1 MKKMLIRAAVL
12 AMFTA
17 GIATA
22 TGIAGAGTALA
33 CGEENLRSDRL
44 AASLPQVNYGDSGQ
58 YVLGLQ
64 LALRAKGYT
73 QLTGTGT
80 YAQNTLSA
88 VQDYQR
94 KHGINPSGI
103 VGSKTW
109 HALVGSMPPS
119 LTGDGWATPPSFG
132 ITPGE
137 RNQEKTST
145 LWNALMRIHP
155 YYVDMPSE
163 GATYGPASQRIVQ
176 DFQRRTGINPSG
188 IVGPKTWDA
197 LYKVVAMSGMWGC

>member
-1 MKKMLIRAAVL
+1 MVIRAAVL

-33 CGEENLRSDRL
+33 CQADNQRSDRF
-44 AASLPQVNYGDSGQ
+44 AASLPQVNYGDTGT
-58 YVLGLQ
+58 YVVGLQ
-64 LALRAKGYT
+64 LALRGAGYSN
-73 QLTGTGT
+73 LTGTGT

-88 VQDYQR
+88 VQDFQQ

-109 HALVGSMPPS
+109 HALVGVKSPTN
-119 LTGDGWATPPSFG
+119 TGEGLTPPSFG

-137 RNQEKTST
+137 HNENKMNH
-145 LWNALMRIHP
+145 LYNAIGRVYP
-155 YYVDMPSE
+155 YYAQELPGE
-163 GATYGPASQRIVQ
+163 YTTYGPGMQQVVQ
-176 DFQRRTGINPSG
+176 DFQRRAGINPSG
-188 IVGPKTWDA
+188 IVGPQTWDA
-197 LYKVVAMSGMWGC
+197 LYKVVGMSAMWGC